1 MPFAYLSLGSNIGY
15 RKEYFKKAIK
25 FLRKSCCEV
34 VTISHTYTTDP
45 LEITNQPYFT
55 NCLIIVKTKLSPMSL
70 LYLCKHIEKEI
81 GRFKTFRYGPR
92 VIDIDILSYNY
103 CIGNTDMIKTLNF
116 SYSIVSK
123 ELTIPHPKNV
133 ERGYINVLFN
143 DVLGNPYKKLQGV
156 NRGDKIGHR
165 ASRS

>member
-15 RKEYFKKAIK
+15 RKKYLKKAIK
-25 FLRKSCCEV
+25 FLRKNCCELLAV
-34 VTISHTYTTDP
+34 SNIYTTEP
-45 LEITNQPYFT
+45 LEVTNQPYFA
-55 NCLIIVKTKLSPMSL
+55 NCLIKVKTKLSPISL
-70 LYLCKHIEKEI
+70 LHLCKHIEKEI

-103 CIGNTDMIKTLNF
+103 CIGSNDMIEILNH
-116 SYSIVSK
+116 SYNVANK
-123 ELTIPHPKNV
+123 ELTIPHPKSV
-133 ERGYINVLFN
+133 ERDFIRVLF
-143 DVLGNPYKKLQGV
+143 DEVLGNSYKKLQGV